1 MKKRTQQR
9 MKKNI
14 AIALALIWS
23 ISMVGQNRGKGGD
36 RSADRQERME
46 NRLEAKKI
54 GYITTELNLTTEEAK
69 TFWPIYDDMG
79 QKIREIKKNAKEDSQ
94 RDTDFTEAE
103 ADRFLADV
111 FSEEQRVLDIK
122 RDYYKRLETSIS
134 KAKIAKLH
142 ILERRFR
149 SEIYDSI
156 KRKMKG
162 NAKERVK
169 SEEKEGKN

>member
-1 MKKRTQQR
+1 

-14 AIALALIWS
+14 AIALAMIWS
-23 ISMVGQNRGKGGD
+23 ISMVGQNRGRGGD

-69 TFWPIYDDMG
+69 TFWPIYDEMG
-79 QKIREIKKNAKEDSQ
+79 KKIREIKNKAKEDSQ
-94 RDTDFTEAE
+94 RDAEFTDAE
-103 ADRFLADV
+103 ADRFLAEV

-149 SEIYDSI
+149 SEVYDSI

-162 NAKERVK
+162 NTKDSDK
-169 SEEKEGKN
+169 SEEKEKNK